1 MSLQEINN
9 RMIQIEERIN
19 LEEHKLNLDLGGRCH
34 RTERL
39 ENSDEKIK
47 ERLERL
53 ENEWD
58 RLAESIHN

>member
-19 LEEHKLNLDLGGRCH
+19 LEEHNLSLPLGN
-34 RTERL
+34 RL
-39 ENSDEKIK
+39 DRENNRSEDIIS
-47 ERLERL
+47 RLERL

-58 RLAESIHN
+58 RLSESIHN

>member
-1 MSLQEINN
+1 MNLQEINS

-19 LEEHKLNLDLGGRCH
+19 LEEHNLSLPLGS
-34 RTERL
+34 RL
-39 ENSDEKIK
+39 DRENNRSEDIIL
-47 ERLERL
+47 RLERL

>member
-19 LEEHKLNLDLGGRCH
+19 LEEHNLSLPLGN
-34 RTERL
+34 RL
-39 ENSDEKIK
+39 DRENNRSEDIIL
-47 ERLERL
+47 RLERL